1 MCVFKFNYKI
11 YFFQNFHYKT
21 ILSSRNYS
29 MQASEY
35 IEELSHLIKSPS
47 ISSNELTAKV
57 QNLIRQTPLAFHKLD
72 IPFIVR
78 TSVLEPNEYCKHI
91 SGCSFNPD
99 CTKIPL
105 QRCNYEKQ
113 QVFYGTIPGGMQNL
127 SDAAQSAFLETCFD
141 RIKKDSLFSERFVVA
156 TRWNLKNSPHLW
168 SLPFNEG
175 SAELNQHFKFLYANY
190 DNILKESSLNEVEY
204 NQNKAKARFI
214 SALFCTNENKKL
226 VYRVTSTFFNELRVI
241 VNSLL
246 LEKIDGLIYPSSNTK
261 GEGMNIALV
270 KDFITEENIECS
282 HAVLYAY
289 KRDPKNPKS
298 ISFEPL
304 ECYTPN
310 KDGKIEFKNYLQ

>member
-1 MCVFKFNYKI
+1 MESN
-11 YFFQNFHYKT
+11 
-21 ILSSRNYS
+21 
-29 MQASEY
+29 EY
-35 IEELSHLIKSPS
+35 IEQLLHLAKSPS
-47 ISSNELTAKV
+47 ISSKELTASV

-78 TSVLEPNEYCKHI
+78 TCVLEPNEYCNHI
-91 SGCSFNPD
+91 YRCSFNPD

-113 QVFYGTIPGGMQNL
+113 QVFYGTIPGGMLNL

-141 RIKKDSLFSERFVVA
+141 RIKDDPTFTNRFIVA
-156 TRWNLKNSPHLW
+156 TRWNLKNSPYLW

-175 SAELNQHFKFLYANY
+175 STELNQHFKFLYSQY

-204 NQNKAKARFI
+204 NHNKAKARFI
-214 SALFCTNENKKL
+214 SILFWTNENKKL
-226 VYRVTSTFFNELRVI
+226 VYRVTSTFFNEI
-241 VNSLL
+241 CGLL
-246 LEKIDGLIYPSSNTK
+246 NPLLPEKIDGLIYPSANTK

-298 ISFEPL
+298 ISFQPL
-304 ECYTPN
+304 ENCTPS
-310 KDGKIEFKNYLQ
+310 KDGEIEFKNYI